1 MIRNNKKILVK
12 GKNRTEKEPLNYYPN
27 GSFNI
32 QWEKNNTWQL
42 TFTMINDK
50 SVAYS
55 LLGVE
60 ASIYFDNQEYIV
72 KQCTPDYSNGIGT
85 KQITATHVYNEVQ
98 RVMQRTT
105 KTGTLTYS
113 VADVLKFVLNGNKLG
128 FTYQVIGSFDKEQ
141 ITDLGNMTGK
151 DMLSK
156 ITDTW
161 SNAVIYPDNKKIR
174 IYSQDKFA
182 KNNGNRLDY
191 RANSSVV
198 NLAYDS
204 TNITNQV
211 MAIGAQKEGSSD
223 DKPEYYFQPFL
234 VEDSKSVKEWGLHP
248 TASISD
254 DRFHDKASMKAYAL
268 SQLQPEPALTISV
281 TEDTQEKPVPGD
293 VRRLE
298 VREDGFVT
306 NVEVVGYTWY
316 PLDYTNTSITLNNNA
331 QTVLNFKNNYQKQL
345 NLAIRNQNASAKAKY
360 ARIQKNVSS
369 LDEQN
374 KSFKDAYSKMQN
386 TISDLEYQIKK
397 LQESSNNGDEKPDNW
412 TPGTKF
418 MDISDYQRG
427 FTQSTFNNLH
437 SQGIKGVIIKL
448 SQGSED
454 GTAYVNSYFSSQK
467 DKATKAKM
475 KFIGTYHYLTSTS
488 VADATNEGKW
498 YLKQL
503 QKYNV
508 PKNTIVSCDLEDGV
522 LSSNKTT
529 LTNELKAFY
538 KVLTDAGYKNTADYS
553 SSSWMS
559 TRFTSQGR
567 YKWIASWGL
576 TNPPNGADA
585 WQYNNTFNGISLDV
599 DRSYS
604 KAFI

>member
-174 IYSQDKFA
+174 VYSQDKFA

-360 ARIQKNVSS
+360 ARIQKKVSS

-374 KSFKDAYSKMQN
+374 KSFKDDYSKMQN

>member
-174 IYSQDKFA
+174 VYSQDKFA

-191 RANSSVV
+191 RANSNVV

-437 SQGIKGVIIKL
+437 TQGIKGVIIKL

>member
-98 RVMQRTT
+98 RVMQRNT

>member
-437 SQGIKGVIIKL
+437 TQGIKGVIIKL

>member
-141 ITDLGNMTGK
+141 ITDLGNMSGK

-174 IYSQDKFA
+174 VYSQDKFA

-191 RANSSVV
+191 RANSNVV

-254 DRFHDKASMKAYAL
+254 ARFHDKASMKAYAL

-374 KSFKDAYSKMQN
+374 KSFKDDYSKMQN

-454 GTAYVNSYFSSQK
+454 GTAYVNYYFSSQK

>member
-141 ITDLGNMTGK
+141 ITDLGNMSGK

-174 IYSQDKFA
+174 VYSQDKFA

-191 RANSSVV
+191 RANSNVV

-559 TRFTSQGR
+559 TRFTSQGK
-567 YKWIASWGL
+567 YKWIASWGIS
-576 TNPPNGADA
+576 NPPNGADA

>member
-1 MIRNNKKILVK
+1 MIKNGKKILVK
-12 GKNRTEKEPLNYYPN
+12 GKNRNEKEPLNYYPN

-32 QWEKNNTWQL
+32 QWEKNGTWQL
-42 TFTMINDK
+42 TFTMLNDK

-72 KQCTPDYSNGIGT
+72 KQCVPDYSNGVGT

-98 RVMQRTT
+98 RIMQRTT

-128 FTYQVIGSFDKEQ
+128 FTYEVIGSFPKEQ

-174 IYSQDKFA
+174 VYSQDKFT
-182 KNNGNRLDY
+182 KDYGNRLDY

-198 NLAYDS
+198 NLSYDS

-234 VEDSKSVKEWGLHP
+234 VEDAKSIKEWGLHP

-268 SQLQPEPALTISV
+268 SQLQPEPALSISV
-281 TEDTQEKPVPGD
+281 TEDTQEKPTPGD
-293 VRRLE
+293 IRRLE

-316 PLDYTNTSITLNNNA
+316 PLDYTNTSITLNNTA

-345 NLAIRNQNASAKAKY
+345 KLAVQQQKSSSNHNYSQM
-360 ARIQKNVSS
+360 QKNIAN
-369 LDEQN
+369 LQE
-374 KSFKDAYSKMQN
+374 
-386 TISDLEYQIKK
+386 QIKK
-397 LQESSNNGDEKPDNW
+397 LQENGNTGGDTDW
-412 TPGTKF
+412 TAGTQF
-418 MDISDYQRG
+418 MDISDYQKS
-427 FTQSTFNNLH
+427 FTQSTFNTLY
-437 SQGIKGVIIKL
+437 SKGIKGAIIKL
-448 SQGSED
+448 TEGSES
-454 GTAYVNSYFSSQK
+454 GSAYVNPSFNSQK
-467 DKATKAKM
+467 NMTTKAKM
-475 KFIGTYHYLTSTS
+475 KFIGTYHYLKASS
-488 VADATNEGKW
+488 VADATKEGQW

-503 QKYNV
+503 QKYNI
-508 PKNTIVSCDLEDGV
+508 PTNTIVSCDLEDSV

-538 KVLTDAGYKNTADYS
+538 KVLTDAGYKNTTDYS
-553 SSSWMS
+553 TSSW
-559 TRFTSQGR
+559 FTSRFNSQGK
-567 YKWIASWGL
+567 YKWIASWGIA
-576 TNPPNGADA
+576 NPPDGADA
-585 WQYNNTFNGISLDV
+585 WQYNNKFNDINLDV
-599 DRSYS
+599 DRSYN